1 MEGRLSALAETLQG
15 LNLRISLPSF
25 RRRKEPSSQSMMTS
39 FTGVVVKGRGFAAP
53 LMSTSQLQE
62 IISRTLGMNI
72 VPGTLNVRLP
82 KRFNGTL
89 NRYVTVK
96 ELGFQPGKMPGVPER
111 KGLHFAEVLIAGH
124 FPGFVFQ
131 GDEPDYPRNQVELI
145 STHNLRQSLDLR
157 DGDSIEFSTPRKLS
171 GA

>member
-1 MEGRLSALAETLQG
+1 
-15 LNLRISLPSF
+15 
-25 RRRKEPSSQSMMTS
+25 
-39 FTGVVVKGRGFAAP
+39 VKGRGYAAP

-89 NRYVTVK
+89 NRYVTVE
-96 ELGFQPGKMPGVPER
+96 ELGFQPGNMPGVPKR
-111 KGLHFAEVLIAGH
+111 KGLRYADVLIAGR

-145 STHNLRQSLDLR
+145 SAHNLRQSLDLR

-171 GA
+171 RT

>member
-1 MEGRLSALAETLQG
+1 M
-15 LNLRISLPSF
+15 RISLPSF
-25 RRRKEPSSQSMMTS
+25 RRRKEPSPQPMATS
-39 FTGVVVKGRGFAAP
+39 FRGVVVEGRGYAAP

-89 NRYVTVK
+89 DRYVSVE
-96 ELGFQPGKMPGVPER
+96 ELGFQPGNMPGVPDR
-111 KGLHFAEVLIAGH
+111 KGLRFAEVLIAGR
-124 FPGFVFQ
+124 FLGFVFQ

-157 DGDSIEFSTPRKLS
+157 DGDSIEFSTPRKPR